1 MALIAEPWTK
11 QIIGAAI
18 EVHRQL
24 GPGLLES
31 AYEHC
36 LAHELGLRG
45 LRFRRQVKL
54 PIEYKGTKLDCGY
67 CVDLLVEDAVIVELK
82 AVEKLL
88 PVFEAQLLTYMKL
101 MKKRFGLLITFN
113 FNAPVVSRAIIRRVL

>member
-1 MALIAEPWTK
+1 MPLIEEPWTK

-18 EVHRQL
+18 DVHRQL

-36 LAHELGLRG
+36 LAYELQLRG
-45 LRFRRQVKL
+45 LSFQRQLNV
-54 PIEYKGTKLDCGY
+54 PVIYKGIRLDCGY
-67 CVDLLVEDAVIVELK
+67 CIDLLVADAVIVELK

-88 PVFEAQLLTYMKL
+88 PVHEAQLLTYMKL
-101 MKKRFGLLITFN
+101 MKKRFGLLIN
-113 FNAPVVSRAIIRRVL
+113 FNAPVVSRAILRRVL